1 MNLEKS
7 EISPIDSKKL
17 WTAPVITV
25 IELRAARNGMP
36 AVVSDSGNNN
46 RS

>member
-1 MNLEKS
+1 MNLKKS
-7 EISPIDSKKL
+7 ENSPIDSKKL

-25 IELRAARNGMP
+25 IDLGSARNGAP
-36 AVVSDSGNNN
+36 ATNSDSGSNH